1 MIEKLTEWANA
12 GDSNSAYHLAQLFK
26 EIFSEYIK
34 WLEKAAEGK
43 NFQAMKE
50 FAEILR
56 NGDEKIRNTEKA
68 VQIYKE
74 LVTDFYDVES
84 MEILVDMCAPSDTET
99 LNLILD
105 TIDKRY
111 NEIYLR
117 DYQILGRVLEI
128 GTRRH
133 NECTIQTLQ
142 AIERRRIS
150 SSIRK
155 LLAGN

>member
-1 MIEKLTEWANA
+1 MIEKLTEWASA
-12 GDSNSAYHLAQLFK
+12 GDANSAYHLAQLSKKNFP
-26 EIFSEYIK
+26 EYIK
-34 WLEKAAEGK
+34 WLKKSSEGK

-50 FAEILR
+50 YAKVLCE
-56 NGDEKIRNTEKA
+56 NEKIRDTEKA

-111 NEIYLR
+111 NQIYAY
-117 DYQILGRVLEI
+117 DNFFKRVFEF

-133 NECTIQTLQ
+133 DEFTIQTLQ
-142 AIERRRIS
+142 AVERRRIAAR
-150 SSIRK
+150 IK
-155 LLAGN
+155 KILKGAN